1 MALCDYRLVEGPP
14 GENTR
19 GIKDEGEQECLL
31 LRSWAGRY
39 GVPVTRALDELPQP
53 EALTTKAKANT
64 SVAQRLLQYVG
75 RRCTGRGQIE
85 AAQ

>member
-1 MALCDYRLVEGPP
+1 M
-14 GENTR
+14 R